1 LDKIPYYRNRN
12 NYIFYR
18 LKDICYFDIMYYEN
32 INQEIIN
39 FALIKNPYL
48 IFYFE
53 NPSVEMFN
61 ISINEYN
68 KLNIVDDFG
77 KALFKWYPQYFKK
90 NKCLIC

>member
-39 FALIKNPYL
+39 FALIKNPY
-48 IFYFE
+48 
-53 NPSVEMFN
+53 
-61 ISINEYN
+61 
-68 KLNIVDDFG
+68 
-77 KALFKWYPQYFKK
+77 
-90 NKCLIC
+90 